1 MPAPSTSPSKLGTP
15 GTLGTPG
22 PSGTVLSRP
31 IWLIGWVSFFTDMA
45 SEMVYPLLPLFLTQV
60 LGAGAMSLGVIEG
73 AAEAANSALKILSGW
88 WVDRWGSPKKLV
100 LVGYGLASAVRPLIA
115 TAHAWPQVL
124 AIRFADRLGKGIR
137 GAPRDAM
144 LAHLADP
151 SARGRVYGFHR
162 AMDHAGAVTGPL
174 LASAFLYFYPG
185 QYRPL
190 FALTIIP
197 GIIVMLFILRLPD
210 SGGPSRNPVQP
221 DGTRQHPGT
230 RNPGELHV
238 VRQRLG
244 KPFYRAIGVILLFS
258 LGNASDAFLLL
269 RLSELGVPAL
279 WIPLLWSAL
288 HVVKSSSS
296 LVGGGLSDR
305 FGRRGMIALGWVIY
319 ATVYAAFGFSD
330 SRPVV
335 ITIFLV
341 YGLYFGLTEGAEKA
355 WVADMA
361 PADRRGTAFGIYN
374 AALGVGGLVAS
385 LLFGLIWTL
394 VSPRAAFLTGA
405 ALAVVASLLLVALF
419 PGAGKGRTH
428 P

>member
-1 MPAPSTSPSKLGTP
+1 MPATPGAPRASSTPGTSGTPGTP
-15 GTLGTPG
+15 GTLFG
-22 PSGTVLSRP
+22 LSRP

-88 WVDRWGSPKKLV
+88 WADRSRSPKKLV
-100 LVGYGLASAVRPLIA
+100 LLGYGMASAVRPLIA
-115 TAHAWPQVL
+115 LAQTWPQVL
-124 AIRFADRLGKGIR
+124 AIRFSDRLGKGIR

-144 LAHLADP
+144 LAALAP
-151 SARGRVYGFHR
+151 ASSRGRVYGFHR

-185 QYRPL
+185 RYRPL
-190 FALTIIP
+190 FALTVIP
-197 GIIVMLFILRLPD
+197 GLIVMLFILRIPETNPD
-210 SGGPSRNPVQP
+210 A
-221 DGTRQHPGT
+221 TEPGT
-230 RNPGELHV
+230 TRGDRIEPAGLWN
-238 VRQRLG
+238 LG
-244 KPFYRAIGVILLFS
+244 GGFYRAIGVIFLFS

-269 RLSELGVPAL
+269 RLSNLGVPAF

-296 LVGGGLSDR
+296 LVGGTLSDR
-305 FGRRGMIALGWVIY
+305 FGRRGMIALGWIIY
-319 ATVYAAFGFSD
+319 AIVYAAFGFSD
-330 SRPVV
+330 SLPVV

-355 WVADMA
+355 WVADMT
-361 PADRRGTAFGIYN
+361 PAHRSGTAFGVYN
-374 AALGVGGLVAS
+374 AALGVGGLAAS
-385 LLFGLIWTL
+385 VLFGLIWTQ

-405 ALAVVASLLLVALF
+405 AIALLASTLLAALF
-419 PGAGKGRTH
+419 PKR
-428 P
+428 